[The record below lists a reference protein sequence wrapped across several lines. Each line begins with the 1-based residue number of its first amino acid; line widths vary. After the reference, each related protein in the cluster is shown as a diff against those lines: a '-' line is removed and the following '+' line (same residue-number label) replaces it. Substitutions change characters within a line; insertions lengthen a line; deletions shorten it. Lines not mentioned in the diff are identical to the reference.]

1 MEQELPKIDITEDFV
16 IGSNAD
22 IDLNILNLYTHDIRV
37 DLRLKYLYCA

>member
-16 IGSNAD
+16 IGSN
-22 IDLNILNLYTHDIRV
+22 IRV